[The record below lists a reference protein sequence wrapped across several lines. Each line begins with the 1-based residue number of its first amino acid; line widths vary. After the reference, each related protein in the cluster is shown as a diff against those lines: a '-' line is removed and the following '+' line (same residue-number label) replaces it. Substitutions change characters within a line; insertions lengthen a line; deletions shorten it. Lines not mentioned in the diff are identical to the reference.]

1 MAWTRPVRYLVFC
14 LVACGI
20 CPPKACFGRLPR
32 WIDHLNLLIR
42 FFIVAL
48 YIALEISSPTDNQIV
63 SQAALHLT
71 RISLVAHQVLA
82 WLQSRN
88 FGRFVSEVL
97 PRVKLNSIL
106 RIIPSIL
113 YLGLLPF
120 KLFIGRN
127 PFASLKNTPLLFSY
141 ISLSG
146 CVAAIAL
153 ATAVVE
159 FCHQEVPRIIKLQL
173 LNGKL
178 EQQTLEKSMDLE
190 FILARVAKKG
200 VELSAL
206 IESSNRGLG
215 PLVAITVLTLCM
227 RLSFTTYCT
236 YYLFSL
242 IVSRGLEDISIGT
255 LFSLIP
261 RSLLKVAILVTFAN
275 AGQRL
280 NNEAAKT
287 SHLLDLISVSNRLF
301 PSIICF
307 QIAKCRS
314 VFDKSKISISG
325 WGLMNVDH
333 TLLITMFNIIF
344 GTVMVLVQLQVS
356 ETVSSNSPE
365 V

>member
-20 CPPKACFGRLPR
+20 CPPKAYFGRLPK

-42 FFIVAL
+42 FCIVAC
-48 YIALEISSPTDNQIV
+48 YVALEISSPTGIKDFSTSNTIL
-63 SQAALHLT
+63 AALHLT

-88 FGRFVSEVL
+88 FGQFVSEVL

-127 PFASLKNTPLLFSY
+127 PFTSLKNTPLLFSY
-141 ISLSG
+141 IALSG

-159 FCHQEVPRIIKLQL
+159 YCHQELRL
-173 LNGKL
+173 LNDKL
-178 EQQTLEKSMDLE
+178 EQQTVEKSMDLE
-190 FILARVAKKG
+190 FILARIAKKG

-206 IESSNRGLG
+206 IESSNRGIG

-242 IVSRGLEDISIGT
+242 IVSNGIEDHSIGT

-261 RSLLKVAILVTFAN
+261 RSLLKVAILTTFAN
-275 AGQRL
+275 AGERL

-301 PSIICF
+301 PSIVCF

-333 TLLITMFNIIF
+333 TLLITMFNIVF

-356 ETVSSNSPE
+356 ETVSSKSPE